1 MNMYFPIGLIVIS
14 NIFYHVC
21 AKSSPSKMDPFALLV
36 LAYILCVIIS
46 AVLYFITNSGENLI
60 QEFTHTNWTV
70 IVMGLAIV
78 GLEAGNI
85 LMYRVGWNINTGY
98 LLHSAI
104 FAVALLVVGYLVYKE
119 AITLNKVLGVLIC
132 LAGIYF
138 INK

>member
-21 AKSSPSKMDPFALLV
+21 AKSSPAKMDPFALLV
-36 LAYILCVIIS
+36 IAYVLCAIIS
-46 AVLYFITNSGENLI
+46 VVMYFVMNPGTNLI
-60 QEFTHTNWTV
+60 HEFTYTNWTV

-85 LMYRVGWNINTGY
+85 FMYRVGWNINTGY

-104 FAVALLVVGYLVYKE
+104 FAVALLFVGYLIYKE
-119 AITLNKVLGVLIC
+119 AITVNKVMGVLIC

>member
-1 MNMYFPIGLIVIS
+1 MNMYFPIALIVVS
-14 NIFYHVC
+14 NIFYHIC
-21 AKSSPSKMDPFALLV
+21 AKSSPSRMDPFALLV
-36 LAYILCVIIS
+36 VAYVMCAIIS
-46 AVLYFITNSGENLI
+46 LVMYFITNQGGNLI
-60 QEFTHTNWTV
+60 REFSYTNWTV

-85 LMYRVGWNINTGY
+85 FMYRVGWNINTGY

-104 FAVALLVVGYLVYKE
+104 FAVALLIAGYLIYKE
-119 AITLNKVLGVLIC
+119 AITVNKVLGVLAC

>member
-1 MNMYFPIGLIVIS
+1 MNMYFPIALIVVS
-14 NIFYHVC
+14 NIFYHIC
-21 AKSSPSKMDPFALLV
+21 AKSSPSRMDPFAMLV
-36 LAYILCVIIS
+36 IAYILCAIIS
-46 AVLYFITNSGENLI
+46 LVMYFITNQGGNLI
-60 QEFTHTNWTV
+60 REFSYTNWTV

-85 LMYRVGWNINTGY
+85 FMYRVGWNINTGY

-104 FAVALLVVGYLVYKE
+104 FAVALLIVGYLIYKE
-119 AITLNKVLGVLIC
+119 AITVNKVLGVLAC

>member
-1 MNMYFPIGLIVIS
+1 MNMYFPIALIVVS
-14 NIFYHVC
+14 NIFYHIC
-21 AKSSPSKMDPFALLV
+21 AKSSPSRMDPFALLV
-36 LAYILCVIIS
+36 VAYVMCAIIS
-46 AVLYFITNSGENLI
+46 LVMYFITNQGGNI
-60 QEFTHTNWTV
+60 IREFSYTNWTV

-85 LMYRVGWNINTGY
+85 FMYRVGWNINTGY

-104 FAVALLVVGYLVYKE
+104 FAVALLIVGYLIYKE
-119 AITLNKVLGVLIC
+119 AITVNKVLGVLAC

>member
-1 MNMYFPIGLIVIS
+1 MNMYFPIGLIVVS

-21 AKSSPSKMDPFALLV
+21 AKSSPAKMDPFALLA
-36 LAYILCVIIS
+36 LAYILCAVIS
-46 AVLYFITNSGENLI
+46 TVLYFVTNPGENLVR
-60 QEFTHTNWTV
+60 EFSYTNWTV

-85 LMYRVGWNINTGY
+85 FMYRVGWNINTGY

-104 FAVALLVVGYLVYKE
+104 FAVALLVVGYLIYKE
-119 AITLNKVLGVLIC
+119 AITVNKILGVLIC

>member
-1 MNMYFPIGLIVIS
+1 MNMYFPIALIVVS
-14 NIFYHVC
+14 NIVYHIC
-21 AKSSPSKMDPFALLV
+21 AKSSPSRMDPFAMLV
-36 LAYILCVIIS
+36 IAYILCAIIS
-46 AVLYFITNSGENLI
+46 LVMYFITNQGGNLI
-60 QEFTHTNWTV
+60 REFSYTNWTV

-85 LMYRVGWNINTGY
+85 FMYRVGWNINTGY

-104 FAVALLVVGYLVYKE
+104 FAVALLIVGYLIYKE
-119 AITLNKVLGVLIC
+119 AITVNKVLGVLAC

>member
-1 MNMYFPIGLIVIS
+1 MNMYFPIALIVVS

-21 AKSSPSKMDPFALLV
+21 AKSSPSRMDPFALLV
-36 LAYILCVIIS
+36 VAYVMCAIIS
-46 AVLYFITNSGENLI
+46 LIMYFITNQGGNLI
-60 QEFTHTNWTV
+60 REFSYTNWTV

-85 LMYRVGWNINTGY
+85 FMYRVGWNINTGY

-104 FAVALLVVGYLVYKE
+104 FAVALLIVGYLIYKE
-119 AITLNKVLGVLIC
+119 AITVNKVLGVLAC

>member
-1 MNMYFPIGLIVIS
+1 MNMYFPIALIVVS
-14 NIFYHVC
+14 NIFYHIC
-21 AKSSPSKMDPFALLV
+21 AKSSPSRMDPFAMLV
-36 LAYILCVIIS
+36 IAYILCAIIS
-46 AVLYFITNSGENLI
+46 LVMYFITNQGGNLI
-60 QEFTHTNWTV
+60 RGFSYTNWTV

-85 LMYRVGWNINTGY
+85 FMYRVGWNINTGY

-104 FAVALLVVGYLVYKE
+104 FAVALLIVGYLIYKE
-119 AITLNKVLGVLIC
+119 AITVNKVLGVLAC

>member
-1 MNMYFPIGLIVIS
+1 MNMYFPIALIVVS

-21 AKSSPSKMDPFALLV
+21 AKSSPSRMDPFALLV
-36 LAYILCVIIS
+36 VAYVMCAIIS
-46 AVLYFITNSGENLI
+46 LIMYFITNQGGNI
-60 QEFTHTNWTV
+60 IREFSYTNWTV

-85 LMYRVGWNINTGY
+85 FMYRVGWNINTGY

-104 FAVALLVVGYLVYKE
+104 FAVALLIVGYLIYKE
-119 AITLNKVLGVLIC
+119 AITVNKVLGVLAC

>member
-46 AVLYFITNSGENLI
+46 AVLYFITNPGENLI

>member
-1 MNMYFPIGLIVIS
+1 MNMYFPIALIVVS
-14 NIFYHVC
+14 NIFYHIC
-21 AKSSPSKMDPFALLV
+21 AKSSPSRMDPFAMLV
-36 LAYILCVIIS
+36 IAYILCAIIS
-46 AVLYFITNSGENLI
+46 LVMYFITNQGGNLI
-60 QEFTHTNWTV
+60 REFSYTNWTV

-85 LMYRVGWNINTGY
+85 FMYRVGWNINTGY

-104 FAVALLVVGYLVYKE
+104 FAVALLIAGYLIYKE
-119 AITLNKVLGVLIC
+119 AITVNKVLGVLAC

>member
-1 MNMYFPIGLIVIS
+1 MNMYFPIALIVVS

-21 AKSSPSKMDPFALLV
+21 AKSSPSRMDPFALLV
-36 LAYILCVIIS
+36 VAYVMCAIIS
-46 AVLYFITNSGENLI
+46 LIMYFITNQGGNLI
-60 QEFTHTNWTV
+60 REFSYTNWTV

-85 LMYRVGWNINTGY
+85 FMYRVGWNINTGY

-104 FAVALLVVGYLVYKE
+104 FAVALLLVGYLIYKE
-119 AITLNKVLGVLIC
+119 AITVNKVLGVLAC
-132 LAGIYF
+132 MAGIYF